1 MTEQDSYNYQLLSR
15 LRSDCDYYLG
25 ACVEHGVD
33 MDAAQKH
40 LWAGSIEG
48 QIAKMRELYAQ
59 LPEPPEWLSADG
71 IDRYERDMLSVR
83 DAQRGSAP
91 VSWNDRLMVLD
102 TVRDANGRETAL
114 LFNPGNHHTPFV
126 VADGYDPA
134 THHWSSGSYRNDLI
148 SAVCE
153 LHDLPDPRDAV
164 DSLRAEANLGI
175 DLDAEIADMR
185 EVSGGTGAREAS
197 RDAGER

>member
-1 MTEQDSYNYQLLSR
+1 M
-15 LRSDCDYYLG
+15 
-25 ACVEHGVD
+25 
-33 MDAAQKH
+33 
-40 LWAGSIEG
+40 
-48 QIAKMRELYAQ
+48 
-59 LPEPPEWLSADG
+59 PEPPEWLSADG

>member
-25 ACVEHGVD
+25 ACAEHGVD
-33 MDAAQKH
+33 MVDAQKH
-40 LWAGSIEG
+40 LWAGSVEA
-48 QIAKMRELYAQ
+48 QVSKMRELYAL

-71 IDRYERDMLSVR
+71 IDRYARDMLSAR
-83 DAQRGSAP
+83 DVQRGTVPAP
-91 VSWNDRLMVLD
+91 WNDRLIVLD
-102 TVRDANGRETAL
+102 TVRDKNGRETAL

-164 DSLRAEANLGI
+164 NSLRAEANLGI